1 MEKFGLINILL
12 SSCIIY
18 FSLQIG
24 IADDLNLNLKI
35 KPINKMEVL
44 VGEPF
49 LAEILIYPRKLISLE
64 EVKQLENSLI
74 PGTFYLG
81 RIEKLKVSENN
92 NEVLEVYADIVILM
106 SNFKEA
112 YSSINL
118 GPTSDKKFLLNLSEL
133 KIINDQKNLVIEKP
147 ILLLRPW
154 RPKNWP
160 KIIAISLVSLVV
172 LAFFAWLVR
181 KKLMVMKNIKNEKV
195 LMSEQKK
202 LWLQKF
208 SNAQTRKE
216 FEEIY
221 LCRNEWTKLQMGN
234 ENKIGNFIKMIDDKQ
249 YQPQWNGETIS
260 KLKSEIENLKG
271 AFNHDV

>member
-1 MEKFGLINILL
+1 
-12 SSCIIY
+12 
-18 FSLQIG
+18 
-24 IADDLNLNLKI
+24 
-35 KPINKMEVL
+35 
-44 VGEPF
+44 
-49 LAEILIYPRKLISLE
+49 
-64 EVKQLENSLI
+64 
-74 PGTFYLG
+74 
-81 RIEKLKVSENN
+81 
-92 NEVLEVYADIVILM
+92 
-106 SNFKEA
+106 
-112 YSSINL
+112 
-118 GPTSDKKFLLNLSEL
+118 
-133 KIINDQKNLVIEKP
+133 
-147 ILLLRPW
+147 
-154 RPKNWP
+154 
-160 KIIAISLVSLVV
+160 
-172 LAFFAWLVR
+172 
-181 KKLMVMKNIKNEKV
+181 MVMKNIKNEKV